1 MNHFDRDTLTALQAK
16 QEAQRIAFAPFV
28 FQASRALRDFG
39 LLRQLQEVGDA
50 GLCLEDLQSRVGLSR
65 YAVRVLVEA
74 GLGIGLV
81 IQRDGRL
88 LLTKLGWY
96 MQNDAM
102 TRVNMDFS
110 HDVNYQGLFHLQDSL
125 LEGRPVGLQVFD
137 PNARTV
143 YEALAT
149 LPDKVRA
156 SWLDFDHFYSDN
168 SFQTVLPIV
177 FAEPTASILDVGA
190 NTGKWAIASAS
201 HDPRVSVTL
210 CDLPGQLAQ
219 ARTQVQ
225 ACGLAARMAEHPIDI
240 LDPASALPEGHDV
253 IWMSQFLDCF
263 SEAEIVM
270 ILRKAAAVMTAG
282 TRLFI
287 METYWDRQRFENAAF
302 CLQQTSLYFTC
313 LANGNSQMYHSKVLH
328 ACIEEAGLK
337 VVEEYDDVGISHTLS
352 KVMKVA

>member
-39 LLRQLQEVGDA
+39 LLRQLQEAGDA

-102 TRVNMDFS
+102 TRVNMDFTQ
-110 HDVNYQGLFHLQDSL
+110 DINYQGLFHLQESL
-125 LEGRPVGLQVFD
+125 ETGTPAGLKEIAPGF
-137 PNARTV
+137 ATI

-149 LPDKVRA
+149 LPEQAKQ
-156 SWLDFDHFYSDN
+156 SWFGFDHFYSDN
-168 SFQTVLPIV
+168 SFRSVLPVI

-190 NTGKWAIASAS
+190 NTGKWAVACAEYA
-201 HDPRVSVTL
+201 PEVRVTM

-219 ARTQVQ
+219 ARPNTSVVDLRH
-225 ACGLAARMAEHPIDI
+225 AHHSMTMRR
-240 LDPASALPEGHDV
+240 
-253 IWMSQFLDCF
+253 
-263 SEAEIVM
+263 SE
-270 ILRKAAAVMTAG
+270 
-282 TRLFI
+282 F
-287 METYWDRQRFENAAF
+287 
-302 CLQQTSLYFTC
+302 
-313 LANGNSQMYHSKVLH
+313 
-328 ACIEEAGLK
+328 
-337 VVEEYDDVGISHTLS
+337 
-352 KVMKVA
+352 